1 MPGWHTSEK
10 LIARSRELGVLLE
23 VLDPTLT
30 QARAVVLEGE
40 PGVGKTALWRYAVEA
55 AQERGF
61 SVITSAPAASEA
73 PLAFAALGD
82 LLDVRLDDAL
92 CALPSPQREALEIAL
107 LRRDGDLG
115 DGDTA
120 QRMIGVAT
128 LGALRGIAA
137 TTPLLV
143 AIDDLQWIDAA
154 SAAVVRFA
162 LRRLRGEPI
171 VVVATRRLSQPGPTP
186 LRLERMLGDERV
198 TRMRVGPLTL
208 GGLHELMR
216 SRIGLAV
223 SRPTL
228 IRLHEMTGG
237 NPFYALEI
245 GHELSERG
253 VEPPADEPLP
263 VPGSIRELVQERL
276 ERLEPVTRD
285 VLLAAAAL
293 GRPTRALL
301 ARFVDPVE
309 EALDQGVAA
318 GVIELSGER
327 VRFTHPLLASIHY
340 EHAPLAQ
347 RRRLHSKLSEIAD
360 TLEERARHLAL
371 ASSGPDEEV
380 ARQLDR
386 AAGDAAHRGAHGAA
400 AELCDLAARLTP
412 AQAGRANRLISGA
425 EYHRRAGNLTAA
437 AGRAR
442 RVLELAGEPAVRT
455 RALAVLGTVAGDTEG
470 TDAAAALY
478 RDGLRE
484 RGAPCEL
491 RADLHQKLGWISLL
505 TADGRRAEQHARAM
519 LRLSEGGQP
528 AVEAEAAAT
537 LSLAIAARGQ
547 PVRYDLLRRAL
558 AAEVAGSSERP
569 WAWAETS
576 PAVFEGLVL
585 LWGGELEQA
594 RRPLERV
601 YRGAI
606 ESGDAWLEMHALAY
620 LSSLETSLGRP
631 AAGLALAH
639 RYLELASGADQ
650 DAQRA
655 GALWPLAVAAGWLGR
670 AQEARDAASEGLA
683 LAQRTGHRLYV
694 IGNLTALGTVE
705 LAAGDPA
712 AAAGHSVQAWELAHA
727 GGLESPARF
736 PVLPEAVDA
745 LLAVGNRDRAAE
757 LAREQ
762 RRLAEAL
769 GRPWVLALAARCEA
783 SVAAVDG
790 DEDRAISCFERA
802 GREHAKQERLV
813 DRARTLLAY
822 GSFLRRQRR
831 KRAAREALEEALVS
845 FQAAEAGLWAER
857 ARGELGRI
865 GGRRAAPSGALSAT
879 ESAVARLVAS
889 GRTNNEVAET
899 LHLSA
904 RTVEWNLSKLYRKL
918 GVRSRT
924 ELAMAIEGV
933 GASGAKPQS
942 TAANGEEPRS
952 MAPNG
957 ASKSGGFS
965 G

>member
-1 MPGWHTSEK
+1 
-10 LIARSRELGVLLE
+10 LLE
-23 VLDPTLT
+23 ALDPALT
-30 QARAVVLEGE
+30 RARAIVLEGE

-55 AQERGF
+55 AGERGF
-61 SVITSAPAASEA
+61 NVITSAPAASEA
-73 PLAFAALGD
+73 RLAFAALGD
-82 LLDVRLDDAL
+82 LLDPGLDDAL
-92 CALPSPQREALEIAL
+92 ETLPAPQREALEIAL
-107 LRRDGDLG
+107 LRREGDLG
-115 DGDTA
+115 EGDSA
-120 QRMIGVAT
+120 QRVIGVAT
-128 LGALRGIAA
+128 LSALRGVAT

-143 AIDDLQWIDAA
+143 AIDDLQWMDAA
-154 SAAVVRFA
+154 SAAVIRFA
-162 LRRLRGEPI
+162 LRRLRAERI
-171 VVVATRRLSQPGPTP
+171 VVVATRRLQLRGSAP
-186 LRLERMLGDERV
+186 LELERMLGDERV
-198 TRMRVGPLTL
+198 TRVRVGPLTL
-208 GGLHELMR
+208 GGLHELLR

-228 IRLHEMTGG
+228 IRLHETTGG
-237 NPFYALEI
+237 NPLYALEI
-245 GHELSERG
+245 GHELVELG
-253 VEPPADEPLP
+253 VEPAPDEPLP
-263 VPGSIRELVQERL
+263 VPGSIRELINERL
-276 ERLEPVTRD
+276 ERLEPNTRD

-293 GRPTRALL
+293 GRPTRSLL
-301 ARFVDPVE
+301 TRFVDPVE

-327 VRFTHPLLASIHY
+327 VRFTHPLIASVHY

-386 AAGDAAHRGAHGAA
+386 AGGDAAHRGAHDAA

-412 AQAGRANRLISGA
+412 GQADRGKRVLSAA
-425 EYHRRAGNLTAA
+425 EYHRRAGNLTVAA
-437 AGRAR
+437 YRATE
-442 RVLELAGEPAVRT
+442 VLELAREPAART

-478 RDGLRE
+478 RRALRE
-484 RGAPCEL
+484 QGAPREL

-519 LRLSEGGQP
+519 LRLSAGGQP

-547 PVRYDLLRRAL
+547 PVRYDLLRRAI
-558 AAEVAGSSERP
+558 ATETAGSSERP

-594 RRPLERV
+594 RQPLERI
-601 YRGAI
+601 YRVAI
-606 ESGDAWLEMHALAY
+606 DSGDAWLEMHALAY

-631 AAGLALAH
+631 AAGLELAR
-639 RYLELASGADQ
+639 RYLELASGTDQ

-670 AQEARDAASEGLA
+670 AQEARDSAREGLD

-694 IGNLTALGTVE
+694 IGNLTALGAVE
-705 LAAGDPA
+705 LAAGEPEPA
-712 AAAGHSVQAWELAHA
+712 ASYSIQAWELAHA

-736 PVLPEAVDA
+736 PVLPEAVEA
-745 LLAVGNRDRAAE
+745 LLAIGDRDRAAE

-762 RRLAEAL
+762 RRIAVAL
-769 GRPWVLALAARCEA
+769 GRPWVLALALRCEA
-783 SVAAVDG
+783 CVAAADG

-802 GREHAKQERLV
+802 EQEHAKQERPL
-813 DRARTLLAY
+813 DRARTLVAY
-822 GSFLRRQRR
+822 GSVLRRQRR
-831 KRAAREALEEALVS
+831 KRAAREALEHALCT
-845 FQAAEAGLWAER
+845 FQAADAGLWAHR

-879 ESAVARLVAS
+879 ESEVARLVAS

-924 ELAMAIEGV
+924 ELAMAMDSV
-933 GASGAKPQS
+933 GAGRAEVGPVGAGSAEPAPVGAGG
-942 TAANGEEPRS
+942 TEPARVAA
-952 MAPNG
+952 NG
-957 ASKSGGFS
+957 ASKSGDSS